1 MKHINLCSFILM
13 IMCYILFFILSSVSY
28 LKYKVITLTE
38 IQPFIMLL
46 KMTLVVFLLSII
58 GVFGVDNGKTALRS
72 LITVL
77 FSLILLIV
85 LPAIIFFGVLFD

>member
-38 IQPFIMLL
+38 IQPFILL
-46 KMTLVVFLLSII
+46 FKLTLVVFILSII
-58 GVFGVDNGKTALRS
+58 GVFGVDNGRTAMRS
-72 LITVL
+72 LITVV
-77 FSLILLIV
+77 FSLLLLIV
-85 LPAIIFFGVLFD
+85 LPTIIFFGMLFD